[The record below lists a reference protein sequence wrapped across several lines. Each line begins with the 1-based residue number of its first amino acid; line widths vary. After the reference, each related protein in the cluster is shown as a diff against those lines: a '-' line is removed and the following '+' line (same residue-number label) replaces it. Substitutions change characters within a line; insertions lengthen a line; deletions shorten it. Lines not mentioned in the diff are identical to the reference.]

1 MKPLNLDNSP
11 CSPISSNCVIWQG
24 PDIECIKLCKGDTV
38 SDVVYK
44 LATELCNILD
54 TLDIK
59 NYDLSCFNLTSCAPE
74 DFQAL
79 INFLIERICAL
90 ENIPSTGSNIPGSS
104 GCPTDCF
111 VEPIACLAT
120 SPNQVLNLIDY
131 VNLIA
136 TRICNIATSVGI
148 LQTTVVNIQ
157 NQVTAL
163 QTTVS
168 GLSNY
173 TTPTFAIG
181 CNIGTLVA
189 PTSYPINVILQEF
202 INNEWCPMSLVLGT
216 SFDLSNAI
224 SSQAPCYNGTVPA
237 LQYIYTSGA
246 IMQVAYPTYNA
257 SPATLA
263 EAIENIWI
271 ALCDL
276 RNAGKRIVTV
286 TAGDNVT
293 VNTATGVSGNDQTVN
308 YTINGKEAIVVAA
321 DDITVSSATVGNDTT
336 YTVGRTPKLNAYEE
350 AISSLDITTDPGF
363 IDLTY
368 FMPVAY
374 SGLTYTNTSGVTKD
388 FIVHVSYNTE
398 TVWDTTIVPPSLV
411 GGISNWVDGAII
423 KNAGTLLYESLGR
436 PGIEVNLIDTVTNTV
451 IDSTTPETIVTTPSG
466 NTVDVALSPGSII
479 PFNTA
484 FFKKVTLNN
493 GESASL
499 RFRSR
504 TGSKARLLQAQFF
517 IEEIR

>member
-44 LATELCNILD
+44 LATELCTILD

-104 GCPTDCF
+104 GCPTDCL
-111 VEPIACLAT
+111 VEVIPCLAT

-136 TRICNIATSVGI
+136 TRICNILTDISIINSQIENLDIRVTVLENAPAPSFTIPTVAT
-148 LQTTVVNIQ
+148 T
-157 NQVTAL
+157 
-163 QTTVS
+163 
-168 GLSNY
+168 
-173 TTPTFAIG
+173 
-181 CNIGTLVA
+181 CNIGSLA
-189 PTSYPINVILQEF
+189 PNTYDVEVITQEF
-202 INNEWCPMSLVLGT
+202 LNAVWCSFYAATGTASQISTAVSAQCIFITDLALSVFYTNPGQTIGAQYPSYTAPSTLAAAINNL
-216 SFDLSNAI
+216 
-224 SSQAPCYNGTVPA
+224 
-237 LQYIYTSGA
+237 
-246 IMQVAYPTYNA
+246 
-257 SPATLA
+257 
-263 EAIENIWI
+263 WI
-271 ALCDL
+271 ALCDV
-276 RNAGKRIVTV
+276 RNRELMEYAV
-286 TAGDNVT
+286 TA
-293 VNTATGVSGNDQTVN
+293 S
-308 YTINGKEAIVVAA
+308 
-321 DDITVSSATVGNDTT
+321 DDITVSTTVVGALTT
-336 YTVGRTPKLNAYEE
+336 FDIGRTPKLNAYEE

-411 GGISNWVDGAII
+411 GGITNWVDGAII

-466 NTVDVALSPGSII
+466 NTVDIALSPGSII